1 MIEIFAKLG
10 IQTKTFAGHY
20 KIRFICMTLLILDC
34 TGAQLPPITNKE
46 CKS

>member
-10 IQTKTFAGHY
+10 IQTKTFAGHH
-20 KIRFICMTLLILDC
+20 KIRFIFMTLFILDC
-34 TGAQLPPITNKE
+34 TGAQFPTITDKE